1 MTNDNSVIV
10 RELPEKLTSSEARRF
25 FDQLEELRNGTRP
38 RIVFDFA
45 GVRELDTAGIQML
58 LQCLEEASLPTRALA
73 RSVIGDLAA
82 DADIYIRRAVA
93 DHAMQIF
100 HIDREFL
107 LLLLRQMRKDPDQAI
122 RLRLQPVAL
131 RLAEVWLVWYAE
143 TAGLVDSRQS
153 RQKALAPF
161 GE

>member
-1 MTNDNSVIV
+1 MIS
-10 RELPEKLTSSEARRF
+10 EL
-25 FDQLEELRNGTRP
+25 
-38 RIVFDFA
+38 A
-45 GVRELDTAGIQML
+45 G
-58 LQCLEEASLPTRALA
+58 
-73 RSVIGDLAA
+73 

-93 DHAMQIF
+93 DHAMQLF

-107 LLLLRQMRKDPDQAI
+107 LLLLRQMQKDPDPAI
-122 RLRLQPVAL
+122 RHRLQPVAL

-143 TAGLVDSRQS
+143 TAGLVDTKQS

>member
-1 MTNDNSVIV
+1 MIS
-10 RELPEKLTSSEARRF
+10 
-25 FDQLEELRNGTRP
+25 
-38 RIVFDFA
+38 
-45 GVRELDTAGIQML
+45 
-58 LQCLEEASLPTRALA
+58 
-73 RSVIGDLAA
+73 DLAA

-107 LLLLRQMRKDPDQAI
+107 LLLLRQMQKDPDQAI
-122 RLRLQPVAL
+122 RLRLQPIAL

-143 TAGLVDSRQS
+143 TAGLVDSRLS